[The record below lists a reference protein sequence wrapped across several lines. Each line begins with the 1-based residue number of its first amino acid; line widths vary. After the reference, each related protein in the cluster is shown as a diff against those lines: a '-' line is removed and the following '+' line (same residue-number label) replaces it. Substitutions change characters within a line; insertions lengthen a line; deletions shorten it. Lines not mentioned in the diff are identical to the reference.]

1 MKIKLDVEHFYLFG
15 AIFVILFLTLGS
27 YFEYKEAVIRERG
40 KILERAFEKGYKLDD
55 IKDILNKM
63 ED

>member
-1 MKIKLDVEHFYLFG
+1 MKIKLDAEFFYLFG
-15 AIFVILFLTLGS
+15 AISIILFLVLGS
-27 YFEYKEAVIRERG
+27 YFEYKEEVIRERG
-40 KILERAFEKGYKLDD
+40 KILEKAIEKGYDLDD